1 METTTKKRKL
11 EIGDKAEVG
20 EPVINKYY
28 LIETNRSLKDEA
40 RAKYLIESNIYEK
53 YNYLTSLLIFDDMD
67 DYRGITAEEK
77 TAFEK
82 YDAIKEYLNNH
93 NNNNTKS
100 DDDDD
105 DDKSQQDSLRTPID
119 YWFVVID
126 YLKEH
131 NQLIDV
137 EDDDALDITIHLE
150 RFVDHYFAL

>member
-11 EIGDKAEVG
+11 EIGDKADV
-20 EPVINKYY
+20 EPVIKKCY

-53 YNYLTSLLIFDDMD
+53 YNYLTSLLIFDNMD
-67 DYRGITAEEK
+67 DYRGRTAEEK

-93 NNNNTKS
+93 NNTKS
-100 DDDDD
+100 DDDD
-105 DDKSQQDSLRTPID
+105 DDKSQQDSSLRTPID